1 MPRILIGLIPLA
13 ALAACNNSN
22 QPTAQA
28 SQGAAPAPGASMSTP
43 AITATNTAPATN
55 PATAAIPA
63 ALQGRWGLVAADC
76 TSDRGDAKGLLVI
89 DSTSLKFYESVGRI
103 DSISAASATRL
114 RASFSFT
121 GEGMNWT
128 RDEVLDAQNQ
138 GKTLIRREY
147 GADAAPG
154 PLQYTR
160 C

>member
-1 MPRILIGLIPLA
+1 MRCILIGLIPLA
-13 ALAACNNSN
+13 VLAACSDRTD
-22 QPTAQA
+22 PAAEA
-28 SQGAAPAPGASMSTP
+28 SQAAAPVPTTSTVPP
-43 AITATNTAPATN
+43 AAMPPPPLATGPAT
-55 PATAAIPA
+55 IPA

-114 RASFSFT
+114 RASFRFT